1 MKKRIAS
8 FVSKYVLLLEILQKV
23 ESVFGVSSMSIRKS
37 STTFGGIQ
45 HSIKK
50 DLPFIRSAQ
59 LFTIYSLKAL
69 YKGDYKH
76 S

>member
-1 MKKRIAS
+1 
-8 FVSKYVLLLEILQKV
+8 
-23 ESVFGVSSMSIRKS
+23 MSIRKS

-45 HSIKK
+45 HTER
-50 DLPFIRSAQ
+50 FTFYSAQ